1 MRTAVVCVALVAGAV
16 FAEGVGAA
24 TVGSIE
30 GDVLVNRGDGYRSA
44 KGTIPNVP
52 AGTQLMVRPGGSAI
66 ITYSGTCAVRIAP
79 GVWSVNEQAPCADGR
94 DFIDFTGRADRPV
107 LNTRPAPPPVTET
120 ASINPP
126 APETASVSGPETQPR
141 PETRVA
147 PPVPS
152 EGIGQPYST
161 VYRTTAGEAPPPP
174 GGRGISAPAA
184 TRVRSAAG
192 HAAGRAVGLPVAP
205 LSHHGWPR
213 CRRCRWRGRPA
224 LARRRR
230 RSRQSVTPAPLSIA
244 ADWAMQ
250 SARAGAIY
258 LVSPYAAA
266 SLPTG
271 AKACVYGPRRYCL
284 ARQVSHRPPPLCP

>member
-1 MRTAVVCVALVAGAV
+1 MRIVCVALVAGVV

-52 AGTQLMVRPGGSAI
+52 AGTQLMVRPGGSAV
-66 ITYSGTCAVRIAP
+66 ITYSGTCAVRIAT

-161 VYRTTAGEAPPPP
+161 VYRTTAGETPPPP
-174 GGRGISAPAA
+174 EGEG
-184 TRVRSAAG
+184 
-192 HAAGRAVGLPVAP
+192 
-205 LSHHGWPR
+205 
-213 CRRCRWRGRPA
+213 
-224 LARRRR
+224 
-230 RSRQSVTPAPLSIA
+230 
-244 ADWAMQ
+244 
-250 SARAGAIY
+250 Y
-258 LVSPYAAA
+258 
-266 SLPTG
+266 
-271 AKACVYGPRRYCL
+271 
-284 ARQVSHRPPPLCP
+284 RPPPPPESDLPPDTPPEEQSGYQTHHYLIMGGLVAAGVGGAAVLLSQGGDDDPASP

>member
-1 MRTAVVCVALVAGAV
+1 MRTAVVCVALVAGVV
-16 FAEGVGAA
+16 FAEGAGAA
-24 TVGSIE
+24 TVGTIE

-66 ITYSGTCAVRIAP
+66 ITYSGTCAVRIAA

-126 APETASVSGPETQPR
+126 APETASMSGPEAAAAPGD
-141 PETRVA
+141 TR
-147 PPVPS
+147 
-152 EGIGQPYST
+152 
-161 VYRTTAGEAPPPP
+161 RTAGAFGGDRPAVFDGLPDHRRRGTAAA
-174 GGRGISAPAA
+174 GGRGLSAPAA

-192 HAAGRAVGLPVAP
+192 HAAGRAVGLPDPP

-213 CRRCRWRGRPA
+213 CRRCRWRGGPA
-224 LARRRR
+224 LAGGDDD
-230 RSRQSVTPAPLSIA
+230 PA
-244 ADWAMQ
+244 
-250 SARAGAIY
+250 
-258 LVSPYAAA
+258 SP
-266 SLPTG
+266 
-271 AKACVYGPRRYCL
+271 
-284 ARQVSHRPPPLCP
+284 